1 MKKQEKKKNKHGVLK
16 LMSKRVDSSDLDQK
30 TGYEDSL
37 VQTKSILAVSRV
49 LIM

>member
-1 MKKQEKKKNKHGVLK
+1 MKKQEKKNKHGVLK